1 MAIFTGKIIEA
12 YFTNSENDT
21 VEVIY
26 NDGTKAVNHYLKVDF
41 TDDDFKDLVSEYDTD
56 KIAEAT
62 IQRNRKY
69 AQQLSDMVDAGIK
82 VKTDVKAQIS
92 VEELVNKLLVFD
104 SKDEEAKEILFTL
117 KIQVFEQQKV
127 KESTNNELK
136 SRLRSAKTPVELLSV
151 YKELDD

>member
-12 YFTNSENDT
+12 YFANSENDT

-26 NDGTKAVNHYLKVDF
+26 DDGEKAVNHYLKVDF
-41 TDDDFKDLVSEYDTD
+41 SDDDFKDLISEYDTD

-104 SKDEEAKEILFTL
+104 KEDDEAKEILHTL
-117 KIQVFEQQKV
+117 KLQVFDQQKV
-127 KESTNNELK
+127 KDSDNKELK
-136 SRLRSAKTPVELLSV
+136 ARLRSAKTPVDLLSV
-151 YKELDD
+151 YKEIDD

>member
-26 NDGTKAVNHYLKVDF
+26 KDGAKAVNHYLKVDF
-41 TDDDFKDLVSEYDTD
+41 TDDDFKDLISEYDTD

>member
-1 MAIFTGKIIEA
+1 MAIFSGKIIEA

-26 NDGTKAVNHYLKVDF
+26 NDGTRAVNHYLNVNF
-41 TDDDFKDLVSEYDTD
+41 SDDDFKDLISEYDTD

-104 SKDEEAKEILFTL
+104 RDDDEAKEILHTL
-117 KIQVFEQQKV
+117 KLQVFEQQKV
-127 KESTNNELK
+127 KDSNNDELK
-136 SRLRSAKTPVELLSV
+136 SRLRSARTPVELLSV

>member
-26 NDGTKAVNHYLKVDF
+26 NDGARAVNHYLKVDF
-41 TDDDFKDLVSEYDTD
+41 TDDDFKDLISEYDTD

>member
-117 KIQVFEQQKV
+117 KIQVLEQQKV